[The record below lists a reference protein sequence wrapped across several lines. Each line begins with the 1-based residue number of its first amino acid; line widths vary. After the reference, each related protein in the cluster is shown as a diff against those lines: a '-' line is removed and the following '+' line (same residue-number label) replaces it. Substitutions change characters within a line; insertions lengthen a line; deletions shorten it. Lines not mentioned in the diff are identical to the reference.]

1 MFFVERISAEA
12 SLQQFLA
19 EANALRDYGLF
30 FQMFNTSFD
39 LQAILGRHL
48 DYLEE
53 PLKNFSNLTNSRE
66 IVHQGVLY
74 VHALELVVE
83 RGSTTS
89 RLYKKYLSMQD
100 NTKLCLAQ
108 CVQNVGTNADYSKGR

>member
-1 MFFVERISAEA
+1 MFVFFVERISAEA
-12 SLQQFLA
+12 SLQQILA

-30 FQMFNTSFD
+30 FGMFNTNFD

-53 PLKNFSNLTNSRE
+53 PLKNFSNPTKLRE

-74 VHALELVVE
+74 VHALDLVVE
-83 RGSTTS
+83 KRIHH
-89 RLYKKYLSMQD
+89 KPFI
-100 NTKLCLAQ
+100 
-108 CVQNVGTNADYSKGR
+108 